1 MSHRSRN
8 LLLSLLLATST
19 IAGCTLIAE
28 VDRSKIPAGDGDGD
42 GEGGDGGTVGDG
54 DGDAVG
60 DGDGDTEGTAGT
72 AGFGG
77 GSN

>member
-28 VDRSKIPAGDGDGD
+28 VDRNKIPAGDGDGD
-42 GEGGDGGTVGDG
+42 GGEGGTVGDG
-54 DGDAVG
+54 DT
-60 DGDGDTEGTAGT
+60 DTDGTAGEN
-72 AGFGG
+72 AGGNG
-77 GSN
+77 GSSN

>member
-42 GEGGDGGTVGDG
+42 GGEGGTVGDG
-54 DGDAVG
+54 DT
-60 DGDGDTEGTAGT
+60 DTDGTAGEN
-72 AGFGG
+72 AGGNG
-77 GSN
+77 GSSN

>member
-42 GEGGDGGTVGDG
+42 GGEGGTVGDG
-54 DGDAVG
+54 DT
-60 DGDGDTEGTAGT
+60 DTDTDTDGTAGEN
-72 AGFGG
+72 AGGNG
-77 GSN
+77 GSSN